1 MVAVSPGVSVPFD
14 MDLETCDLES
24 AKQKPFCHRLSWRR
38 HQVLPAAHAPRFTLA
53 ASTIGEYEGMI
64 SHYLSVNVK

>member
-1 MVAVSPGVSVPFD
+1 

-24 AKQKPFCHRLSWRR
+24 SKRKPFCHRLSSRR
-38 HQVLPAAHAPRFTLA
+38 HQVLPAAHAPRFALT
-53 ASTIGEYEGMI
+53 ASSIGKHEGMI